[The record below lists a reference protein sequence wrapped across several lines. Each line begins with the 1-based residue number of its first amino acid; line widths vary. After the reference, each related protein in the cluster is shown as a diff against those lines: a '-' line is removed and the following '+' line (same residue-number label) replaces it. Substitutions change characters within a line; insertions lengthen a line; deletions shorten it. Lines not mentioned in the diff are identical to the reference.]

1 MDLDEL
7 ERLALAATPGPW
19 HADKY
24 GIAGDEDFTTPVVSW
39 DYAWC
44 ECADEEAN
52 KPYIAAASPDVLLA
66 LIARVRAAE
75 AERDRLR
82 AELDDVESNE
92 ITRALAEQVHGAE
105 SGER

>member
-1 MDLDEL
+1 MDLDVL
-7 ERLALAATPGPW
+7 EREAQDNVDDGVSV
-19 HADKY
+19 
-24 GIAGDEDFTTPVVSW
+24 DFSRG
-39 DYAWC
+39 
-44 ECADEEAN
+44 
-52 KPYIAAASPDVLLA
+52 VLT

-82 AELDDVESNE
+82 DRLDDVESNE